1 MLCTQNVRRLFV
13 ECVSVWVWVAAFL
26 TTARKNKHI
35 IWILR
40 FDDWLFSHT
49 EFIILRS
56 TFRLCLH
63 WYSKVLVVY
72 CDMPS
77 FSKLPRVDYTALT
90 SIAARHT
97 EITPLCAMVT
107 NTKRSWAQQ
116 QQQQRRRQKF
126 NTTGYNIVVVV
137 YLDKRRV
144 PHAKFTHRSSL
155 WAAFQKW
162 PHFMLQ
168 CTLFFLSLI
177 RIFTK
182 LELGVKLVLK

>member
-1 MLCTQNVRRLFV
+1 MYAKCSSVVCWVCV
-13 ECVSVWVWVAAFL
+13 ECNSPLFSQQK
-26 TTARKNKHI
+26 KNKYI
-35 IWILR
+35 ICILR

-49 EFIILRS
+49 EFIISRS

-63 WYSKVLVVY
+63 WYSRVLDVY
-72 CDMPS
+72 CDMLS
-77 FSKLPRVDYTALT
+77 LSKLPRVDYTALT

-116 QQQQRRRQKF
+116 QQQQQRRRQKF
-126 NTTGYNIVVVV
+126 KTTEWNIVVVV
-137 YLDKRRV
+137 NLDKRRV
-144 PHAKFTHRSSL
+144 PHAKFIHRSSL

-162 PHFMLQ
+162 PHFMLR
-168 CTLFFLSLI
+168 CTLFSLSPI